1 MEVEELKDA
10 EEAAQRCAAV
20 LAAEIGAGAR
30 DVALTGGTTP
40 TRAYEL
46 LGPMVAS
53 WEGVSL
59 WYGDERCVPP
69 DHPECN
75 HRAASAHLRAPG
87 ALWHPMPGELG
98 PDRGAARYGAEI
110 AGTTLDVTLL
120 GMGPDGHVASLF
132 PDHAAL
138 AAGGSTVGIH
148 DAPKPPPERISLTL
162 GKLNE
167 SRRIVLL
174 VTGEAKREAL
184 RRVIDPDGRADRHVP
199 ATLLARDRLLVLADA
214 AAVG

>member
-69 DHPECN
+69 DDPECN

-98 PDRGAARYGAEI
+98 PDQGAARYGAEI
-110 AGTTLDVTLL
+110 AATTLDVTLL

-138 AAGGSTVGIH
+138 GAGGNAVGIH

-174 VTGEAKREAL
+174 VTGKAKREAL
-184 RRVIDPDGRADRHVP
+184 RRVIDPDGRPDRHVP